1 MRAFLHFSSMILA
14 SAVLAGC
21 NFATLSAKPGDAPQ
35 DKATAYPPA
44 PGQAAAQAPAA
55 THLTGVDYVIS
66 RVIKE
71 DFQCRDSLVLN
82 VSEAPGNPREF
93 IIKGKNFT
101 YHMVPTVVPS
111 GAIRLENMAQKVIWL
126 QVSGRAMLIDQAK
139 SKRLANECIPV
150 SRLAAHE
157 AEQARAQAAAQAK
170 AQAAQPTKKVAAKA
184 KAATAKAK
192 ASAKAKTSAKSQA
205 KK

>member
-1 MRAFLHFSSMILA
+1 MRAFLHFSSLILA

-71 DFQCRDSLVLN
+71 DFQCRDSLVLS

-170 AQAAQPTKKVAAKA
+170 TQAAQPARKVATKAKAKAPAKA
-184 KAATAKAK
+184 KAA
-192 ASAKAKTSAKSQA
+192 AKSQA